1 MVTQSFGPPIAATNL
16 RASLPLEQKMVEV
29 NPYGDNDNEE
39 KPGSIDRA
47 GNIGNK
53 GR

>member
-1 MVTQSFGPPIAATNL
+1 VVTHSFGPPNPTTNL

-29 NPYGDNDNEE
+29 NPYGDNENEE
-39 KPGSIDRA
+39 KTGSIDRT